1 MLLKPLYELRV
12 LIADDP
18 KGPQSVF
25 LDVLGLGDEFLDEPR
40 SDRDGHIDPLRPI
53 LLLIRIDA
61 QADRD
66 GEVLGYLAG
75 CVDSTRAPS
84 PKAALTR
91 VAVRYAL
98 LLRPGTAGFFWRGIR
113 ESLGRETPS
122 GELRDP
128 RWPAHLHI
136 DLLPQG
142 RGQGVGTAL
151 VNAWFARLR
160 ALGVPGCHLSTFAE
174 NTAAI
179 RFFERVGFR
188 RHGDRIRTPGMRS
201 PSGEQ
206 HHLQYLVRDL

>member
-1 MLLKPLYELRV
+1 VIVVRGFRPGDRPAVRRICHQAGYMGAP
-12 LIADDP
+12 ADWYWRHAE
-18 KGPQSVF
+18 SF
-25 LDVLGLGDEFLDEPR
+25 ADVWTGYYTDREPE
-40 SDRDGHIDPLRPI
+40 SFFV
-53 LLLIRIDA
+53 
-61 QADRD
+61 ADRD

-75 CVDSTRAPS
+75 CVDSARAPS

-91 VAVRYAL
+91 AAIRHGL

-113 ESLGRETPS
+113 ESLGLETPT

-136 DLLPQG
+136 DLLPQA

-151 VNAWFARLR
+151 MQEWFARLR

-174 NTAAI
+174 NAAAI
-179 RFFERVGFR
+179 RFFERMGFR
-188 RHGDRIRTPGMRS
+188 RHGERIRTPGMRT
-201 PSGEQ
+201 PAGEQ